1 MKVAII
7 IIVYNL
13 PSEVTI
19 LQVNA
24 IRKFCK
30 DEHEIFI
37 VDNSTDKDMSEA
49 TRYHCGQ
56 LGVEYMKTNASSKN
70 GSDSHAFSANF
81 SYQRFISI
89 DQIIAFVDHDVVPI
103 KSFSFS
109 EILGDKIIAGL
120 GQGGNRPY
128 YWPGLVFWNNDKIDK
143 GLVDFSPMPGMDTGA
158 GLSKIIDRYGVD
170 NCIFLNESYHE
181 NPYFKDP
188 KFGSYSEINDNMF
201 LHFTGSSNWRNEP
214 RHLERINSLIN
225 VATEKINAN

>member
-1 MKVAII
+1 MKIAII

-30 DEHEIFI
+30 DEHQIFI

-81 SYQRFISI
+81 SYQRFAAI
-89 DQIIAFVDHDVVPI
+89 DQIIAFVDHDVIPI

-109 EILGDKIIAGL
+109 EILGDKIIAKL
-120 GQGGNRPY
+120 SFATPLLPQ
-128 YWPGLVFWNNDKIDK
+128 WPRMSFLEKK
-143 GLVDFSPMPGMDTGA
+143 PG
-158 GLSKIIDRYGVD
+158 
-170 NCIFLNESYHE
+170 
-181 NPYFKDP
+181 
-188 KFGSYSEINDNMF
+188 
-201 LHFTGSSNWRNEP
+201 
-214 RHLERINSLIN
+214 
-225 VATEKINAN
+225 